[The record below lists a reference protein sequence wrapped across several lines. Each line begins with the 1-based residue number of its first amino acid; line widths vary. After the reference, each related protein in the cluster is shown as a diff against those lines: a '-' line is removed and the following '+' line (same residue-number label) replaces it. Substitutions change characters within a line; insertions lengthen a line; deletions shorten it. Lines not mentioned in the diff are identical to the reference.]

1 MRSIAA
7 ARALARLAGFITSTS
22 TSGSSAGAA
31 SLSACRAATAAVT
44 SSSPAATATATAAT
58 TAAASTL
65 ANSGNRGRLLQ
76 QHMVRLRAADA
87 APPLVVA
94 LRAIA
99 TSARPS
105 SAADA
110 KPADSNS
117 SNDADEPEANPK
129 VKALA
134 DEICGLTVL
143 ECSWLSEILR
153 KRLGVAKPAFGAMP
167 MMAAAGAAAPG
178 GAAAAAPAAAAA
190 AEPEKKEKTEFAVKL
205 ESFSADGKIK
215 VIKEVRAA
223 TGLGLKE
230 AKELVEKAPVAIK
243 TALPKA
249 DAEALKKLLE
259 GAGAKVALE

>member
-1 MRSIAA
+1 
-7 ARALARLAGFITSTS
+7 
-22 TSGSSAGAA
+22 
-31 SLSACRAATAAVT
+31 V
-44 SSSPAATATATAAT
+44 
-58 TAAASTL
+58 
-65 ANSGNRGRLLQ
+65 LLQ
-76 QHMVRLRAADA
+76 QHLARLRAADSA
-87 APPLVVA
+87 VAPQR
-94 LRAIA
+94 RAIA
-99 TSARPS
+99 TSAPRGSAAEPAPS
-105 SAADA
+105 SSSGPSDDNSADA
-110 KPADSNS
+110 
-117 SNDADEPEANPK
+117 EPEANPK

-167 MMAAAGAAAPG
+167 AMMAMPAGGAP
-178 GAAAAAPAAAAA
+178 AAAAAAEPAAAA
-190 AEPEKKEKTEFAVKL
+190 AEPEKKEKTEFTVKL

-230 AKELVEKAPVAIK
+230 AKDLVEKAPVAVK
-243 TALPKA
+243 AALPKA

>member
-1 MRSIAA
+1 MA
-7 ARALARLAGFITSTS
+7 
-22 TSGSSAGAA
+22 
-31 SLSACRAATAAVT
+31 
-44 SSSPAATATATAAT
+44 AAT
-58 TAAASTL
+58 TATP
-65 ANSGNRGRLLQ
+65 
-76 QHMVRLRAADA
+76 H
-87 APPLVVA
+87 A

-99 TSARPS
+99 TSAAPATAAEPAPS
-105 SAADA
+105 S
-110 KPADSNS
+110 SG
-117 SNDADEPEANPK
+117 DADTAEPEANPK

-167 MMAAAGAAAPG
+167 MMAAAAP
-178 GAAAAAPAAAAA
+178 AAAPAAGAAPAAAA
-190 AEPEKKEKTEFAVKL
+190 AEPEKKEKTEFSVKL

-230 AKELVEKAPVAIK
+230 AKELVEKAPTAVK

-249 DAEALKKLLE
+249 EAEALKKLLE
-259 GAGAKVALE
+259 AAGAKVALE